1 MRLFTI
7 EWVSIYTSTHSI
19 LSSKENI
26 NTLDVIDTEN
36 SNFTFE
42 ELKDKNITSEKITLL
57 VSFDRSSRRISDI
70 FDQYVTIIIADKKFR
85 IL

>member
-1 MRLFTI
+1 MYVFSGQKLNILRLFTI

-42 ELKDKNITSEKITLL
+42 ELKDKNITLL

-70 FDQYVTIIIADKKFR
+70 LTNTSE
-85 IL
+85 